1 MDLEVFKSFAK
12 GGEITVQNNKNV
24 MLYTRVSTKEQADNY
39 SLKNQEEAA
48 ERYAKL
54 KGYIITER
62 FGGTYESASGDFTRK
77 EFSRLI
83 KAVKKARKKPY
94 AILIFIMSRFS
105 RTGGSGIAQASELI
119 DGLGV
124 HLIEVSTGEDT
135 TTERGKLAVYSKL
148 LKAREETLNKLE
160 VSVPGMKKF
169 LEAGNW
175 LGNVPRGYD
184 QYGPRVKDISRI
196 RKYQEIVLNTEG
208 KILQKAWEWKLQGE
222 KDCSILKNLSLLD
235 FKITAQQLSKMWRNP
250 FYCGI
255 CAHNILSGKVVH
267 GKWVK
272 MVSEEDFLMI
282 QNIIKGNPQGYKHE
296 NENNDRPLNGHIICS
311 LCGSKMVGYEVR
323 KKELHYYRCLKCNG
337 MSINANSTKK
347 SRAIGA
353 HEMYIALLEKYSL
366 SDISVAP
373 FKDQLKNT
381 FEMLNESST
390 TTLKD
395 YNKVLEE
402 CNNNLKKL
410 NKRWALGEIDK
421 ETYEEVKNDILLQR
435 NSINKQMNEICLETS
450 NLGNFIDESLNIV
463 QNINKYWQSED
474 TSIKKKIQELVF
486 PGGVSLD
493 TKNRVYL
500 TKNVNAV
507 FSLIN
512 EIEKV
517 SEGAKKN
524 NPVFF
529 PGLSS
534 LVAGTRVELV
544 TSGL

>member
-1 MDLEVFKSFAK
+1 MNLEVFKSFAK
-12 GGEITVQNNKNV
+12 GGEITVQTNKNV

-54 KGYIITER
+54 KGYIIAER

-105 RTGGSGIAQASELI
+105 RTGGSGIAQASELV

-124 HLIEVSTGEDT
+124 NLIEVSTGEDT

-184 QYGPRVKDISRI
+184 QYGPRVKEISKI
-196 RKYQEIVLNTEG
+196 RKNQEIKLNNEG
-208 KILQKAWEWKLQGE
+208 KLLQKAWIWKLQGE
-222 KDCSILKNLSLLD
+222 KDASIQKKLD
-235 FKITAQQLSKMWRNP
+235 LQGLQISKQRLSKMWRNP

-255 CAHNILSGKVVH
+255 CAHNMLTGKVVH
-267 GKWVK
+267 GKWEK
-272 MVSEEDFLMI
+272 MISEEEFLRMQEII
-282 QNIIKGNPQGYKHE
+282 QGNFQGYKHE
-296 NENNDRPLNGHIICS
+296 KDNKDRPLNGHIICS
-311 LCGSKMVGYEVR
+311 QCGSKMVGYEVR
-323 KKELHYYRCLKCNG
+323 KKKLHYYKCLKCNG
-337 MSINANSTKK
+337 VSINANSTNK
-347 SRAIGA
+347 SRSIGA
-353 HEMYIALLEKYSL
+353 HDMYRTLLEKFTL
-366 SDISVAP
+366 NDISVAP
-373 FKDQLKNT
+373 FKDQLKRS
-381 FEMLNESST
+381 FEMLKEDSISAS
-390 TTLKD
+390 KD
-395 YNKVLEE
+395 YNKTLEE
-402 CNNNLKKL
+402 CNTNLKKL

-421 ETYEEVKNDILLQR
+421 QTYEEVKNDLLVQ
-435 NSINKQMNEICLETS
+435 KNEITQQINESCINTS
-450 NLGNFIDESLNIV
+450 NLENFIEESIDIV
-463 QNINKYWQSED
+463 QNINKYWLSED
-474 TSIKKKIQELVF
+474 TSIKKQIQELVF

-512 EIEKV
+512 EIAMV

-534 LVAGTRVELV
+534 LVAGL
-544 TSGL
+544 GLEPRTFGL